1 VAYIVAVPWKSRAC
15 LETCKPPAG
24 SSRTKQKYLS
34 LFTLG
39 RQGRAEGR
47 HVWAATAAIG
57 EENNLLT
64 KYHEDTGRAVYNY
77 LCASLRFSARIHP
90 STRQLRALL
99 LRLFSLSLSSLPF
112 QMHEPVPALRS
123 VLPSVG
129 PPPACSITSNHR
141 SIALGHSRRLAFGG
155 IYYSLCSNLKDPDR
169 QGQPKTPTVWT
180 VVLEALARLQCC
192 TASFIYRYT
201 SILDVGKD
209 FN

>member
-1 VAYIVAVPWKSRAC
+1 VQCTIIYALP
-15 LETCKPPAG
+15 
-24 SSRTKQKYLS
+24 
-34 LFTLG
+34 F
-39 RQGRAEGR
+39 
-47 HVWAATAAIG
+47 
-57 EENNLLT
+57 
-64 KYHEDTGRAVYNY
+64 
-77 LCASLRFSARIHP
+77 ASLHGFIHP
-90 STRQLRALL
+90 PGSCVLCCCDF
-99 LRLFSLSLSSLPF
+99 FSLSLSSLPF

>member
-1 VAYIVAVPWKSRAC
+1 MVITPFTTSVVSLSLSLGTERERVAYIVAVPWKSRAC

-34 LFTLG
+34 LFTLD

-99 LRLFSLSLSSLPF
+99 LRLFFSLSLPCLFKCMSPCQRCDPCCQVLDLLL
-112 QMHEPVPALRS
+112 PVP
-123 VLPSVG
+123 
-129 PPPACSITSNHR
+129 
-141 SIALGHSRRLAFGG
+141 SRR
-155 IYYSLCSNLKDPDR
+155 ITDR
-169 QGQPKTPTVWT
+169 SP
-180 VVLEALARLQCC
+180 
-192 TASFIYRYT
+192 
-201 SILDVGKD
+201 
-209 FN
+209 